1 MFRFLTFVYGFL
13 FIHIA
18 AGAQIKTPVLKP
30 DEVIVVKLNPSAAGR
45 PPVASINAVEILDA
59 RDDTSSLGY
68 YTSQSHRTSKLIFP
82 GPAAAEITTW
92 MNGHFNVGNNV
103 SSGNTIF
110 GVIRKLRISDEITPK
125 TFDNGHQGQAKNGWD
140 RGVMIKMEYYIR
152 KDSLYY
158 PMYRFD
164 SLLVFDEK
172 LYNHAGEFI
181 ATALEVS
188 LHKLYGLNID
198 NVLAKARKISATD
211 ILNKIRSGYKQPVL
225 NDVVYKKGIYA
236 SFNEFKT
243 NNPSIT
249 EYEFK
254 KGQLGDLLYVKKDG
268 LEYPERTAWGFC
280 DGKNIY
286 INSGDKYSQL
296 IRVGNTFDFKG
307 IKSITKLVTRN
318 ILKTSLL
325 NLATNTGE
333 KVTNFNA
340 RLKYYQVDMESGEVY

>member
-1 MFRFLTFVYGFL
+1 MPRFLTLVYCFL
-13 FIHIA
+13 CIHIA
-18 AGAQIKTPVLKP
+18 ADAQIETPVLKP
-30 DEVIVVKLNPSAAGR
+30 DEIMVVKLKSAETGR
-45 PPVASINAVEILDA
+45 PPGTSISAVEILDA
-59 RDDTSSLGY
+59 RDDTSSAGY
-68 YTSQSHRTSKLIFP
+68 YTSQSRRTSKIIFS

-92 MNGHFNVGNNV
+92 MNGYFGLGNNGT
-103 SSGNTIF
+103 SGNTIF
-110 GVIRKLRISDEITPK
+110 GVIRKLRVSDEITPK
-125 TFDNGHQGQAKNGWD
+125 TFDNGHQGQARNGWD

-158 PMYRFD
+158 PLYRFD

-172 LYNHAGEFI
+172 LYDHAGEFI
-181 ATALEVS
+181 TNALEAS
-188 LHKLYGLNID
+188 LNKLYGLNID
-198 NVLAKARKISATD
+198 IALARSRKISAAD
-211 ILNKIRSGYKQPVL
+211 ILNKIRLSYNQPVL

-249 EYEFK
+249 DYEFK
-254 KGQLGDLLYVKKDG
+254 KGQLGDILYVKKDG

-286 INSGDKYSQL
+286 INSGDKFSQL

-333 KVTNFNA
+333 RITNFNA
-340 RLKYYQVDMESGEVY
+340 RLKYFQVDMETGDVY